1 MRVHL
6 DALERHGELVE
17 GVDRYSGAVR
27 VELLSMSAASIDRY
41 LAPARAK
48 DAIGGVS
55 TTKPSPLLRSSIAI
69 RRAGDEVEQP
79 GTGPAVLVAGQV
91 DHAGEHP
98 RATRARIDVVPHVL
112 IDPEHRDTVEPGRVG
127 LQRFQVGAHS
137 VPHGVPVHPQPTGQT

>member
-1 MRVHL
+1 MEGVHDRGRV
-6 DALERHGELVE
+6 GEVVIDRVLVPVE
-17 GVDRYSGAVR
+17 GVQGGDLHPAAEDLPPVSEPRPVHGAR
-27 VELLSMSAASIDRY
+27 T
-41 LAPARAK
+41 AR
-48 DAIGGVS
+48 
-55 TTKPSPLLRSSIAI
+55 
-69 RRAGDEVEQP
+69 DEVEQP

-137 VPHGVPVHPQPTGQT
+137 VPHGVPFHPQPTGQT